1 MIFLIKFF
9 DFSADEKLMFFE
21 ALVFLYL
28 AKLMLIFLPFRIC
41 IKTLNKRKFED
52 TPGIR
57 QARSVKSAI
66 DRANRLAFWKNVC
79 LVKSFAARWMLDRRK
94 MPSTFSIGVKHDPLK
109 KISAHAWL
117 TSGNLEI
124 VPRGDDYI
132 TIVQY

>member
-1 MIFLIKFF
+1 MNFLKKFF

-28 AKLMLIFLPFRIC
+28 AKMMLIILPFRIC
-41 IKTLNKRKFED
+41 IKTLKKGEFESISG
-52 TPGIR
+52 TGKVR
-57 QARSVKSAI
+57 AVKSAI

-79 LVKSFAARWMLDRRK
+79 LVQSFAARWMLDRRK
-94 MPSTFSIGVKHDPLK
+94 MPSTFSIGVKHDRQK

-117 TSGNLEI
+117 TVGNFEI
-124 VPRGDDYI
+124 VPRGGDYI

>member
-1 MIFLIKFF
+1 MNFFIKFF

-21 ALVFLYL
+21 ALFFIYL

-41 IKTLNKRKFED
+41 IKTLRKGEFENSSG
-52 TPGIR
+52 PAKEI
-57 QARSVKSAI
+57 KSAI

-79 LVKSFAARWMLDRRK
+79 LVQSFAARWMLDRRK
-94 MPSTFSIGVKHDPLK
+94 MPSTFSIGVKHDPRK

-117 TSGNLEI
+117 TAGNFEI
-124 VPRGDDYI
+124 VPRGSDYI